1 MGKGP
6 ALAIVGGFHPDAA
19 MNASPSNLHALGC
32 LLITC
37 ITPLLAQNSP
47 AETRPAE
54 GLSIEARLQGAIKKQ
69 AIPGLSCAVVHK
81 GELVFS
87 AGYGFADLEND
98 VPATDATVYRLAS
111 ISKPVTAV
119 LIMQLVEQGKLD
131 LDAVV
136 SDLLSEWPQKRW
148 PVTCRQLLAHLGG
161 VRHYKRFEVESTQ
174 RYRDQTAA
182 LPRFSKDPLL
192 HEPGSKFV
200 YSTFGFN
207 LLAAVVEARL
217 GKKFGEAVQE
227 RIAVPAKA
235 ATLQD
240 DDQRRLIKGR
250 AQGYVLRGNRLQNS
264 KLMDSS
270 YKLGGGGLC
279 ATAPDLARF
288 AQALMDGRLLQTQTC
303 KTMWTEQRTAAGK
316 PVGYALGF
324 SVREILGKRFVQHGG
339 AQSRVSTMLC
349 MLPDEQI
356 AVAIMCNL
364 EGQRLGG
371 LAQQIAL
378 SVSRESSH
386 ERSHKSPRESSRKV
400 AGGKQ

>member
-1 MGKGP
+1 
-6 ALAIVGGFHPDAA
+6 
-19 MNASPSNLHALGC
+19 MNAFPSHVHVLGC

-37 ITPLLAQNSP
+37 MAPLLAQDSP
-47 AETRPAE
+47 AETRPADAR
-54 GLSIEARLQGAIKKQ
+54 SIETRLQAVIKQ
-69 AIPGLSCAVVHK
+69 HAIPGLSCAVVHQGK
-81 GELVFS
+81 LVFS

-111 ISKPVTAV
+111 ISKPITAV
-119 LIMQLVEQGKLD
+119 LIMQLVEQGKLE
-131 LDAVV
+131 LDANV
-136 SDLLSEWPQKRW
+136 SELLVKWPEKRW

-161 VRHYKRFEVESTQ
+161 VRHYKLFEVESTK

-192 HEPGSKFV
+192 HQPGSKFV

-207 LLAAVVEARL
+207 LLAAVVEQRL

-250 AQGYVLRGNRLQNS
+250 AQGYVMRGNRLQNS

-279 ATAPDLARF
+279 ASAPDLARF
-288 AQALMDGRLLQTQTC
+288 AQALMDGRLLQAQTC
-303 KTMWTEQRTAAGK
+303 KIMWTEQRTVAGK
-316 PVGYALGF
+316 RVGYALGF
-324 SVREILGKRFVQHGG
+324 GVREVGDKRFVQHGG
-339 AQSRVSTMLC
+339 AQSRVSTILC

-364 EGQRLGG
+364 EGMRLGG
-371 LAQQIAL
+371 VAQQIAL
-378 SVSRESSH
+378 SVSRENSQQ
-386 ERSHKSPRESSRKV
+386 V
-400 AGGKQ
+400 GGDKK